1 MKRAH
6 LAIVGFGALGRAC
19 AVGLL
24 EAEDLELAGVVRHT
38 GGALPAPLH
47 RVAVAAHLR
56 ELKQVDAALLCVPPD
71 AALGIAREILQQR
84 LPVVECARL
93 EGRARQSY
101 YDALDRV
108 ARNHRVAAI
117 VGAGWDPG
125 VLPLIRRLF
134 EALIPRGQTLSEKHP
149 GLSLHHSAIAA
160 AVGGVRDALAT
171 EYRAPGGG
179 VQRYVYV
186 ELNKGVDIGAVTHAI
201 EADPLFVDAQAH
213 VFAVPDLA
221 ALEAAGSGI
230 VLERRATATAGRHES
245 LLLEA
250 RFDAPTFAARVMLD
264 AARGLAELAPGAHRH
279 ALR

>member
-6 LAIVGFGALGRAC
+6 LAIVGFGALGHAC
-19 AVGLL
+19 ALALL
-24 EAEDLELAGVVRHT
+24 EAGDLELAGVVRRS

-47 RVAVAAHLR
+47 RVALGAHLR
-56 ELKQVDAALLCVPPD
+56 DLKQVDAALLCVPPD
-71 AALGIAREILQQR
+71 AALGVAREILQQR
-84 LPVVECARL
+84 IPLVECARL
-93 EGRARQSY
+93 EGRAQQNY
-101 YDALDRV
+101 YDALDRA

-179 VQRYVYV
+179 LQRYVYV
-186 ELNKGVDIGAVTHAI
+186 ELKQGADIASVTQAI

-250 RFDAPTFAARVMLD
+250 RFDAPTFAARMMLD
-264 AARGLAELAPGAHRH
+264 AARSLAELAPGAHRH

>member
-19 AVGLL
+19 ALALL
-24 EAEDLELAGVVRHT
+24 DAGDLELAGVVRRS

-47 RVAVAAHLR
+47 RVALGAHLR
-56 ELKQVDAALLCVPPD
+56 DLKPVDAALLCVPPD

-84 LPVVECARL
+84 VPLVECARL
-93 EGRARQSY
+93 EGGAQQGY
-101 YDALDRV
+101 YDALDRA
-108 ARNHRVAAI
+108 ARNHRVGVI

-125 VLPLIRRLF
+125 VLPLMRRMF
-134 EALIPRGQTLSEKHP
+134 EALIPRGQTRSERHP

-160 AVGGVRDALAT
+160 AVGGVKDALAT
-171 EYRAPGGG
+171 ECRAPGGEL
-179 VQRYVYV
+179 QRYVYV
-186 ELNKGVDIGAVTHAI
+186 ELKPSVDIAAVTQAI
-201 EADPLFVDAQAH
+201 EADPLFVDAEVR
-213 VFAVPDLA
+213 VFAVSDLA

-230 VLERRATATAGRHES
+230 VLERRATATAGGHES

-250 RFDAPTFAARVMLD
+250 RFDAPTFAARMMLD
-264 AARGLAELAPGAHRH
+264 AARSLSELAPGAHRH

>member
-19 AVGLL
+19 SLGLL
-24 EAEDLELAGVVRHT
+24 EAADLELAGVVRRT
-38 GGALPAPLH
+38 GVGLPAPLC

-71 AALGIAREILQQR
+71 AALGSAREILQQR
-84 LPVVECARL
+84 VPVVECARI

-101 YDALDRV
+101 YDALDRA

-125 VLPLIRRLF
+125 VLPLIWRLF

-149 GLSLHHSAIAA
+149 GLSLHQRAIAA
-160 AVGGVRDALAT
+160 AVGGVKDALAT
-171 EYRAPGGG
+171 EYRAPCGGL
-179 VQRYVYV
+179 QRYVYV
-186 ELNKGVDIGAVTHAI
+186 ELNKGIDIGSVTHAI
-201 EADPLFVDAQAH
+201 EADPLFVDAEVR
-213 VFAVPDLA
+213 VFAVSDLA

-230 VLERRATATAGRHES
+230 VLELRATATADRHES

-250 RFDAPTFAARVMLD
+250 RFDAPAFAARVMLD
-264 AARGLAELAPGAHRH
+264 AARGLAGLASGAHRH

>member
-6 LAIVGFGALGRAC
+6 LAIVGFGALGHAC
-19 AVGLL
+19 ALALL
-24 EAEDLELAGVVRHT
+24 EAGDLELAGVVRRS

-47 RVAVAAHLR
+47 RVALGAHLR

-71 AALGIAREILQQR
+71 AALGVAREILQQR
-84 LPVVECARL
+84 VPLVECARL
-93 EGRARQSY
+93 EGRAQQNY
-101 YDALDRV
+101 YDTLDRA

-125 VLPLIRRLF
+125 VLPLLRRLF

-171 EYRAPGGG
+171 EYRATGGG
-179 VQRYVYV
+179 LQRYVYV
-186 ELNKGVDIGAVTHAI
+186 ELKQGADIASVTQAI

-230 VLERRATATAGRHES
+230 VLERRATAAAGRHES

-250 RFDAPTFAARVMLD
+250 RFDAPTFAARMMLD
-264 AARGLAELAPGAHRH
+264 AARSLAELTPGAHRH

>member
-1 MKRAH
+1 MKRLR
-6 LAIVGFGALGRAC
+6 LAIVGFGALGREC
-19 AVGLL
+19 ALGLL
-24 EAEDLELAGVVRHT
+24 DAGDLELAGVVRRAAA
-38 GGALPAPLH
+38 ALPVPLH

-56 ELKQVDAALLCVPPD
+56 DLKQVDAALLCVPPD

-84 LPVVECARL
+84 LALVECARL
-93 EGRARQSY
+93 EGHALQGY
-101 YDALDRV
+101 YDALDRA

-125 VLPLIRRLF
+125 VLPLMRRLF

-160 AVGGVRDALAT
+160 AIGGVKDALAT
-171 EYRAPGGG
+171 EYRAPGGEL
-179 VQRYVYV
+179 QRYVYI
-186 ELNKGVDIGAVTHAI
+186 ELKKGADIGAVTRAI
-201 EADPLFVDAQAH
+201 EADPLFVDAQSH

-230 VLERRATATAGRHES
+230 VLERRATATAGHHES

-250 RFDAPTFAARVMLD
+250 RFDAPMFAARVMLD
-264 AARGLAELAPGAHRH
+264 AARGLAQLAPGAHRH

>member
-1 MKRAH
+1 MRRPR
-6 LAIVGFGALGRAC
+6 LAIVGFGALGHAC
-19 AVGLL
+19 ALGLL
-24 EAEDLELAGVVRHT
+24 EAGDLELAGVVRRA

-56 ELKQVDAALLCVPPD
+56 ELNQVDAALLCVPPD

-84 LPVVECARL
+84 LPLIECARL
-93 EGRARQSY
+93 EGHALQSY
-101 YDALDRV
+101 YDALDRA

-125 VLPLIRRLF
+125 ALPLIRRLF

-160 AVGGVRDALAT
+160 AVAGVKDALAT
-171 EYRAPGGG
+171 EYRAPGGEL
-179 VQRYVYV
+179 QRYVYI
-186 ELNKGVDIGAVTHAI
+186 ELKKGADIGAVAQAI

-250 RFDAPTFAARVMLD
+250 RFDAPAFAARVMLD

>member
-1 MKRAH
+1 MKRPR
-6 LAIVGFGALGRAC
+6 LAIVGYGALGRAC
-19 AVGLL
+19 ALGLI
-24 EAEDLELAGVVRHT
+24 EAGDLELAGVVRRT
-38 GGALPAPLH
+38 AGALPAPLH

-56 ELKQVDAALLCVPPD
+56 DLKQVDAALLCVPPD
-71 AALGIAREILQQR
+71 AALGVAREILQQR
-84 LPVVECARL
+84 IPLVECARL
-93 EGRARQSY
+93 EGHALQGY
-101 YDALDRV
+101 HDALDRA
-108 ARNHRVAAI
+108 ARNHRVAVI
-117 VGAGWDPG
+117 TGAGWDPG

-149 GLSLHHSAIAA
+149 GLSLHHTAIAA
-160 AVGGVRDALAT
+160 AAGGVKDALAT
-171 EYRAPGGG
+171 EHRTPGGG
-179 VQRYVYV
+179 LQRYVYV
-186 ELNKGVDIGAVTHAI
+186 ELEQGADIGSVTRAI
-201 EADPLFVDAQAH
+201 EADPLFVDARVH

>member
-1 MKRAH
+1 MRRAH
-6 LAIVGFGALGRAC
+6 LAVVGFGALGRSC
-19 AVGLL
+19 ALGLL
-24 EAEDLELAGVVRHT
+24 DAAGLELAGVIRRT

-47 RVAVAAHLR
+47 CVAVGAHLR
-56 ELKQVDAALLCVPPD
+56 DLKQVDAALLCVPPD

-84 LPVVECARL
+84 IPLVECARL
-93 EGRARQSY
+93 EGRARQNY
-101 YDALDRV
+101 YDALDRA

-160 AVGGVRDALAT
+160 AVGGVKDALAT
-171 EYRAPGGG
+171 EYRAPGSGP
-179 VQRYVYV
+179 QRYVYV
-186 ELNKGVDIGAVTHAI
+186 ELKQGVDIGAVTQAI
-201 EADPLFVDAQAH
+201 EADPLFVDAAVN

-230 VLERRATATAGRHES
+230 VLARRATATAGRHES

-250 RFDAPTFAARVMLD
+250 RFDAPAFAARVMLD
-264 AARGLAELAPGAHRH
+264 AARGLAGLAPGAHHH